1 MQSKTVKRFV
11 NVTAWLVQECWR
23 GDLCKNLGVGE
34 HCFQF
39 LLLLVLLRSNIKRMK
54 KKMTVFCPN

>member
-1 MQSKTVKRFV
+1 MLWHGWCK
-11 NVTAWLVQECWR
+11 NVG

-54 KKMTVFCPN
+54 KK

>member
-1 MQSKTVKRFV
+1 M
-11 NVTAWLVQECWR
+11 LG

-39 LLLLVLLRSNIKRMK
+39 LLLLVLLRSNIQRMK
-54 KKMTVFCPN
+54 KK